1 MRSERSSRGCGCDV
15 RNTRSARVLTIAIL
29 GGGALGT
36 LFAASLA
43 PYARVHLLVRGEQQ
57 ARAIALRGGVAIA
70 GEATHDI
77 AVFANAPRRA
87 LAAVDVLV
95 IAVKTHAT
103 LAALAP
109 LRAHLAPSTAI
120 VSIQNGIDAPD
131 HIASALGRTDRVALG
146 PTTEAAMLV
155 EPGLVRHAAHGTTL
169 LGWIAGSA
177 RSDDET
183 LVRLAALMTRAG
195 LANEIVAPIEAFVWQ
210 KLVASLAL
218 NPTTAIAGVTNGDIL
233 AIPALRERAASLARE
248 AAAVARASGIVLPY
262 ADPVAYA
269 ESVMRET
276 APNRSSMLRDL
287 ECGRRTEI
295 DAIAGT
301 VVRRAEALG
310 IAVPHARTALDE
322 VRARTKA

>member
-1 MRSERSSRGCGCDV
+1 M
-15 RNTRSARVLTIAIL
+15 TIAIL

-43 PYARVHLLVRGEQQ
+43 PYARIHLLVRDARQ
-57 ARAIALRGGVAIA
+57 ARAIALRGGVAVVGEPTREIA
-70 GEATHDI
+70 L
-77 AVFANAPRRA
+77 FANAPQRA
-87 LAAVDVLV
+87 LAAVDVLI
-95 IAVKTHAT
+95 IAVKTYAT

-109 LRAHLAPSTAI
+109 LRAHLASSAAI

-131 HIASALGRTDRVALG
+131 HIGTALGRTDRVALG

-155 EPGLVRHAAHGTTL
+155 EPGLVRHAARGSTR
-169 LGWIAGSA
+169 LGWISGAA
-177 RSDDET
+177 RCNDDT

-195 LANEIVAPIEAFVWQ
+195 LASEIVSPIEAFAWQ

-218 NPTTAIAGVTNGDIL
+218 NPTTALAGVANGDLL

-248 AAAVARASGIVLPY
+248 AAAVARASGIVLPC
-262 ADPVAYA
+262 ADPVAHA

-295 DAIAGT
+295 EAIAGT
-301 VVRRAEALG
+301 IVRRAGALG
-310 IAVPHARTALDE
+310 IAVPHARAALDE